1 MALPNTTAPVNHHK
15 LALTPIATTKNLP
28 IKPSVIGIPASDNII
43 TVITADRIGLCQNKP
58 R

>member
-1 MALPNTTAPVNHHK
+1 M
-15 LALTPIATTKNLP
+15 ATTKNLP